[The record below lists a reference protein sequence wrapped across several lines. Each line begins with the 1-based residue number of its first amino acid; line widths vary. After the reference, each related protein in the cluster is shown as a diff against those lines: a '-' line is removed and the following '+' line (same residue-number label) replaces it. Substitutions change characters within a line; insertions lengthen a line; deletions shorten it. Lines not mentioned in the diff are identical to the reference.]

1 MIVHHIPAV
10 ISPLSVGNET
20 MIAAC
25 SADNQSFT
33 PPHTHTNYLKAS
45 LVQEIMQTHR
55 VHVETSTG
63 LGMNPMCFVFYM

>member
-20 MIAAC
+20 MIVAC

-33 PPHTHTNYLKAS
+33 PPPHTNYLKAS

-63 LGMNPMCFVFYM
+63 LGMNPMCFVFNM